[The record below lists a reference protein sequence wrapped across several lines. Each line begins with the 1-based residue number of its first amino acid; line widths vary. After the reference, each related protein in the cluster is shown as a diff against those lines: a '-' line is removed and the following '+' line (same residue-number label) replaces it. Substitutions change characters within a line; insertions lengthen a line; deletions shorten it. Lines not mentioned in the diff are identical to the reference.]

1 MKNKYKLIL
10 LIITFSFYSC
20 KQNENDYHNNQSES
34 TNNSQNESNESSN
47 FDASNIKV
55 PDENQIKNDL
65 LGNTLGDWSFKK
77 LEEFES
83 VDIVESQ
90 ILNNNTLQLRLELDL
105 TDYYTHDNWD
115 GEVTLSYGLQNDSQW
130 HFQNVTGTLD
140 NLDANN
146 TTPRITRTIYH
157 NPN

>member
-1 MKNKYKLIL
+1 MKYKLIL
-10 LIITFSFYSC
+10 LLLLTFSFYSC
-20 KQNENDYHNNQSES
+20 KQNEN
-34 TNNSQNESNESSN
+34 NNSQTESINNSQTENNESSN

-65 LGNTLGDWSFKK
+65 LGNTLGEWSFKK

-83 VDIVESQ
+83 VDIIESQ
-90 ILNNNTLQLRLELDL
+90 ILKNNTLQLRLELDL

-115 GEVTLSYGLQNDSQW
+115 GEVTLSYGLQNDDQW

-146 TTPRITRTIYH
+146 TTPRTTRTIYH

>member
-20 KQNENDYHNNQSES
+20 KQNGNNNNQSES
-34 TNNSQNESNESSN
+34 IDNSQIENNEITNI
-47 FDASNIKV
+47 DASNIKV

-65 LGNTLGDWSFKK
+65 LGSTLGDWSFKK

-115 GEVTLSYGLQNDSQW
+115 GEVTLSYGLQNDNQW

>member
-1 MKNKYKLIL
+1 MKYKLML
-10 LIITFSFYSC
+10 LLLTFSFYSC
-20 KQNENDYHNNQSES
+20 KQNE
-34 TNNSQNESNESSN
+34 TNNRQTESIDNSKSENNEITNI
-47 FDASNIKV
+47 DASNIKV
-55 PDENQIKNDL
+55 PDVNQIKNDL

-115 GEVTLSYGLQNDSQW
+115 GEVTLSYGLQNDNQW

-146 TTPRITRTIYH
+146 RTPRITRTIYH
-157 NPN
+157 ESN

>member
-1 MKNKYKLIL
+1 M
-10 LIITFSFYSC
+10 
-20 KQNENDYHNNQSES
+20 
-34 TNNSQNESNESSN
+34 
-47 FDASNIKV
+47 
-55 PDENQIKNDL
+55 
-65 LGNTLGDWSFKK
+65 
-77 LEEFES
+77 
-83 VDIVESQ
+83 
-90 ILNNNTLQLRLELDL
+90 QLRLELDL

-115 GEVTLSYGLQNDSQW
+115 GEVILSYGLQNDNQW